1 MGVVAVVR
9 SDAMAAMGLAELER
23 GRDLARPGRLRWR
36 RGRRQVSWIQN
47 VAEAKARGRLKQ
59 LYAKARGA
67 GPVDSILTVHGLRPH
82 TLDGH
87 LALYRSV
94 LGLGVRLETTAQRES
109 GG

>member
-1 MGVVAVVR
+1 M
-9 SDAMAAMGLAELER
+9 
-23 GRDLARPGRLRWR
+23 
-36 RGRRQVSWIQN
+36 SWIQN

-67 GPVDSILTVHGLRPH
+67 GPIDSILTVHGLRPH